1 MASTNALSSFSTIF
15 VMDGIDLQSD
25 LVPYVRDFYGTD
37 PAENAGGTFDYTVSI
52 LGETYQIT
60 YEYETEY
67 VYSERWLSI
76 SLYGADLTDDASDTN
91 GSLMGYSAVDGSD
104 RITFATSYEISE
116 AEFEQIANGSLAG
129 YALTKTMMGGN
140 DLLSIKDSGHVYTY
154 GGDDVIFAVNVASV
168 WGGDGNDIIV
178 GSTQVFYGE
187 DGDDY
192 IDISMGANEYITTP
206 ASAWGG
212 RGNDTLIG
220 GSESDQLVGNDGDD
234 LGYAGGAKDRLVGGT
249 GDDTLYGQA
258 GNDLL
263 LGQEDHDTLDG
274 GAGRDKIIGGAGND
288 VLVGGGGRDLLNGS
302 TGKDVLSGGAGRD
315 ILIGGRHSDSLTG
328 GAGSDRFVFSKRS
341 GVDTITDFDS
351 AEDQLLFK
359 KVGLSDISD
368 LEITQQGDN
377 VLVEY
382 NHGKIV
388 LLDTVL
394 DDVLGADFLFA

>member
-1 MASTNALSSFSTIF
+1 MAAINALSSFSTIF
-15 VMDGIDLQSD
+15 VMDGVDLQSD

-52 LGETYQIT
+52 LDESYQIT
-60 YEYETEY
+60 FDYETEY

-76 SLYGADLTDDASDTN
+76 SLYGADLTDGEDTN
-91 GSLMGYSAVDGSD
+91 GWLRGYSAVDGSD
-104 RITFATSYEISE
+104 RIIFATSYDISE
-116 AEFEQIANGSLAG
+116 AEFEMIADGSLAG
-129 YALTKTMMGGN
+129 YGFTKTVMGGN
-140 DLLSIKDSGHVYTY
+140 DLLSIKDSGHIFTY
-154 GGDDVIFAVNVASV
+154 GGDDVIYAENVASV

-178 GSTQVFYGE
+178 GSTQAFYGE

-192 IDISMGANEYITTP
+192 IDISMGANEHITTP

-220 GSESDQLVGNDGDD
+220 GAESDQLVGNDGDD
-234 LGYAGGAKDRLVGGT
+234 LAYAGGAKDRLVGGS

-263 LGQEDHDTLDG
+263 LGQKDHDTLDG
-274 GAGRDKIIGGAGND
+274 GAGRDKVLGGGGND

-302 TGKDVLSGGAGRD
+302 AGKDVLSGGAGKD
-315 ILIGGRHSDSLTG
+315 KLIGGRHADTLTG
-328 GAGSDRFVFSKRS
+328 GSGGDRFVFSKR
-341 GVDTITDFDS
+341 GGKDTITDFDS

-359 KVGLSDISD
+359 KIGLSDISD

-377 VLVEY
+377 VLVDY
-382 NHGKIV
+382 HQGKIV
-388 LLDTVL
+388 LLDAVL
-394 DDVLGADFLFA
+394 DDVLGADFLFV